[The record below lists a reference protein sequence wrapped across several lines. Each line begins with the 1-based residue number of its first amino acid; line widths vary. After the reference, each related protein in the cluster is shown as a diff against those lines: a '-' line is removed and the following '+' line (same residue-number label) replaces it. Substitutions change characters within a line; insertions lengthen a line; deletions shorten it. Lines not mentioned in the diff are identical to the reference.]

1 MSFAFPQFL
10 WALSALSI
18 PVIIHLYNFRRTRRV
33 YFSNTRLLKQVKE
46 ETTRKRRLKQYLV
59 LASRL
64 LFLLFL
70 VLAFA
75 QPFLP
80 AKEQMTAGRELIIY
94 LDNSYSMSAQV
105 AEKTRALDQGISFVR
120 EIAEM
125 FPADTRYKFVTN
137 DFAPFSNSF
146 KTKSEIED
154 LLTQVRLSPVS
165 RTQEEIVKRM
175 GEVARRDVF
184 WISDFQKTTFGEPTV
199 LHDSTSQWHLIPLS
213 MGQSSN
219 VFVDTVYLDNPF
231 FIGGERNAVHLKLR
245 STGSRRME
253 ELIAKLSINGIQ
265 TASVSTSLEPNST
278 ALLNFDLASGLF
290 GLNEATISFN
300 DFPVSFDNDFYFTLN
315 FSARMN
321 VVEIRAGRESTFVQR
336 VYGNDRLF
344 NFKGMQAANVDYS
357 LLAQADVV
365 ILNGLNIVD
374 DALATAILSHEKQF
388 SLLIAP
394 GASSDL
400 PSYQKL
406 LPQKKLSLL
415 PSPARAELDH
425 PDFDNPFFQNVFE
438 EKSPSMAMPWAT
450 PVLSWGDDRSAIIK
464 FKDGR
469 PFLSQ
474 FQNLFILTC
483 PLEKSFTD
491 FYSHALFVPVMYRI
505 AALGKKEIEKA
516 YYTTRESLITLR
528 ADSLAGEEPLR
539 LMGSQEIIPSQ
550 HRVNDRVT
558 MDIPLFAIDPG
569 FYRMMHHNDT
579 LGLVAFNLDKSES
592 LLGQFSQD
600 EARQLFGGGKNVS
613 LFQASSVDTF
623 SNNIKERYLGTP
635 LWKYAIVLAL
645 FFLLAEVLLIRFL
658 K

>member
-10 WALSALSI
+10 WALSALAI
-18 PVIIHLYNFRRTRRV
+18 PVIIHLFNFRRTTRIF
-33 YFSNTRLLKQVKE
+33 FSNTRLLKQVKE
-46 ETTRKRRLKQYLV
+46 ETTRKRKLKQYLI

-64 LFLLFL
+64 LFLFFL

-105 AEKTRALDQGISFVR
+105 GEKIRALDQGISFVK
-120 EIAEM
+120 EIVAL
-125 FPADTRYKFVTN
+125 FPADTRYKFITN

-154 LLTQVRLSPVS
+154 LLTQVRLSPVG
-165 RTQEEIVKRM
+165 RTHDEVVKRM
-175 GEVARRDVF
+175 GDVARRDVF
-184 WISDFQKTTFGEPTV
+184 WVSDFQKATFGEPTA

-213 MGQSSN
+213 LGQSSN

-231 FIGGERNAVHLKLR
+231 FIGGERNSIHLKLR
-245 STGSRRME
+245 STGSRGMDK
-253 ELIAKLSINGIQ
+253 LIAKLSVNGIQ
-265 TASVSTSLEPNST
+265 TASVSASLQPNST
-278 ALLNFDLASGLF
+278 AELNFDIASGLF
-290 GLNEATISFN
+290 GLNEAKISFN

-315 FSARMN
+315 FSERMN
-321 VVEIRAGRESTFVQR
+321 VVEVKAGRESTFVQR
-336 VYGNDRLF
+336 VYGNELLF
-344 NFKGMQAANVDYS
+344 NYKGMQAANVDYS
-357 LLAQADVV
+357 MLQQADVV
-365 ILNGLNIVD
+365 ILNGLDKID
-374 DALATAILSHEKQF
+374 DALAASIMSSEKQY
-388 SLLIAP
+388 SLFIAP
-394 GASSDL
+394 GPKPDL
-400 PSYQKL
+400 ASYQKL
-406 LPQKKLSLL
+406 VPLRKLSLL
-415 PSPARAELDH
+415 PAAEKAELDR
-425 PDFDNPFFQNVFE
+425 PDFEDPFFQNVFE
-438 EKSPSMAMPWAT
+438 ERSPSMAMPWGT
-450 PVLSWGDDRSAIIK
+450 PLLLWGNDRSAIIK
-464 FKDGR
+464 FKSGQ

-516 YYTTRESLITLR
+516 YYTTHESLITLR
-528 ADSLAGEEPLR
+528 ADSLTGEEPLR
-539 LMGSQEIIPSQ
+539 LAGSQEIIPSQ

-558 MDIPLFAIDPG
+558 LEIPKFAIDPG
-569 FYRMMHHNDT
+569 FYRVMHNRDT

-613 LFQASSVDTF
+613 LFQAASVDTF
-623 SNNIKERYLGTP
+623 SSNIKERYLGTP
-635 LWKYAIVLAL
+635 LWKYAMVLAL
-645 FFLLAEVLLIRFL
+645 LFLLAEVLLIRFL